1 MQYIAEKMEQIEV
14 APLVG
19 AWIEINLLQSNQDCM
34 LVAPLVGAWIEILFC
49 IRSLYASL
57 SLLL

>member
-1 MQYIAEKMEQIEV
+1 MESISDCVNGFAV

-19 AWIEINLLQSNQDCM
+19 AWIEIERADFINKCIR
-34 LVAPLVGAWIEILFC
+34 VAPLVGAWIEILFC